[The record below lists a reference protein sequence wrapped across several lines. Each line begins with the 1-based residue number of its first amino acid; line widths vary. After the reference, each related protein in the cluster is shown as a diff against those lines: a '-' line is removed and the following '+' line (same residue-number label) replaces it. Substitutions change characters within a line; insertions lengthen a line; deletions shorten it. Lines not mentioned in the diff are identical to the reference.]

1 MKIRIRS
8 ISSYQPTKEIERR
21 IARLA
26 SLILENVKGET
37 VGDQKCERLDKTVSK
52 DVAF

>member
-8 ISSYQPTKEIERR
+8 ISSYQPTKETERR

-26 SLILENVKGET
+26 SLISENTGRESK
-37 VGDQKCERLDKTVSK
+37 DPQRDERLQNTVSK
-52 DVAF
+52 DVSF